1 LPDAAGIRTQDHGSL
16 SGQEEIFVRELDESK
31 ALEQVCERLGAR
43 FPTVPLA
50 TVQAT
55 VQELHA
61 KLVGPV
67 RNYVPILVER
77 AATDGLSAITA
88 SCARP

>member
-1 LPDAAGIRTQDHGSL
+1 M
-16 SGQEEIFVRELDESK
+16 RELDESK
-31 ALEQVCERLGAR
+31 ALEQVCQRLGAR

-55 VQELHA
+55 VQALHA
-61 KLVGPV
+61 KLDGPV

-77 AATDGLSAITA
+77 GATDGLLAIA
-88 SCARP
+88 GSPARS